1 VKAAAKAMTSSK
13 LRTSVEFDAAHFL
26 PNYEGK
32 CKNMHG
38 HRWLVKIEIGT
49 NAKRPNG
56 MIVDFTVIKNHINEN
71 YDHRILNKCPF
82 PPITIQNLQSG
93 ESVDLAA
100 TPFKWGPF
108 DNPTAENIAEK
119 LATDIFGLLPKAEG
133 YDIGWN
139 GGWNREYV
147 QVELFESPKSSVVA
161 IVHGGRDRWSDG
173 AKPHDGDK

>member
-1 VKAAAKAMTSSK
+1 MKAAAKAMTSSK

-32 CKNMHG
+32 CKNLHG

-56 MIVDFTVIKNHINEN
+56 MIIDFTVIKNHINEN
-71 YDHRILNKCPF
+71 YDHLILNKCPF
-82 PPITIQNLQSG
+82 DPAMMDQHTFDRI
-93 ESVDLAA
+93 AA

-119 LATDIFGLLPKAEG
+119 LAKDIFDLVPKVENAG
-133 YDIGWN
+133 NGWTN
-139 GGWNREYV
+139 GEYV

-161 IVHGGRDRWSDG
+161 IVHGRRDRWNDG
-173 AKPHDGDK
+173 TKQHDGDK